1 MADPA
6 LTPAP
11 VASLSLMERALCF
24 FGLCPSPAPAS
35 GGGFVQDTSA
45 AVNGVVDNF
54 FGNVFRVALVAA
66 AVLIVLGGLWI
77 YTAGSTVQ
85 AVIPA
90 VVPHISGIVTAGGNA
105 GAAYLG
111 GVGQV
116 VQPVGQ
122 LVAQVTPTG
131 QFAQVGGD
139 VAGLLRAVGGG
150 R

>member
-11 VASLSLMERALCF
+11 VGSLSLMDRALCF
-24 FGLCPSPAPAS
+24 FGLCPTPSASS
-35 GGGFVQDTSA
+35 GGGVVQNVEQ
-45 AVNGVVDNF
+45 AVNNTVDNF

-90 VVPHISGIVTAGGNA
+90 VVPHVAGIVTAGGNA

-131 QFAQVGGD
+131 QLAHVGGD